1 MDTRGDRQPGQGHPT
16 SESTWAAAQTQRLYL
31 QSHIILP
38 KMLQQLKLLNADFS
52 GITQIFVK
60 VNSER
65 KWLVIHP
72 SFSVPIIRLSC
83 GFLLLSCKCL
93 HIFLIYM
100 LPPLPH
106 PHSLLQKLQHPQ
118 NSTQNML
125 SPKSPLM
132 GLCYILQTPL
142 SPPPASCLHIIW
154 QHRLIPSYSNNC
166 FSLSAWYFILGVGK
180 LWPTGQI

>member
-83 GFLLLSCKCL
+83 GFLRVS
-93 HIFLIYM
+93 
-100 LPPLPH
+100 
-106 PHSLLQKLQHPQ
+106 LQKDFHSVTGSQ
-118 NSTQNML
+118 TRK
-125 SPKSPLM
+125 KSFKKHQ
-132 GLCYILQTPL
+132 QTHL
-142 SPPPASCLHIIW
+142 FGICQWLF
-154 QHRLIPSYSNNC
+154 LDE
-166 FSLSAWYFILGVGK
+166 
-180 LWPTGQI
+180 